1 MEALGAAT
9 WNVAFEIAVCCASA
23 VIPPRGHAATAQ
35 AVLPTFAW
43 KDADR
48 MVRGAGKETILG
60 RLFPARSLKSPS
72 AKLLARWFVIAFC
85 LVFWAA
91 ILIAFIL

>member
-1 MEALGAAT
+1 
-9 WNVAFEIAVCCASA
+9 
-23 VIPPRGHAATAQ
+23 
-35 AVLPTFAW
+35 
-43 KDADR
+43 

-91 ILIAFIL
+91 MLIAFIL

>member
-1 MEALGAAT
+1 M
-9 WNVAFEIAVCCASA
+9 
-23 VIPPRGHAATAQ
+23 AQ
-35 AVLPTFAW
+35 PDFPTPAW

-48 MVRGAGKETILG
+48 MMRGAGKETILE
-60 RLFPARSLKSPS
+60 RLFPARSLKSPNT
-72 AKLLARWFVIAFC
+72 KLLARWFVIAFC